1 MELTPMQYKSYVWPH
16 NPRTYTIQYV
26 RKVAVHKVPFGRYAM
41 QDLGLGRRVMKGE
54 GEFYGAGAYEEFK
67 KLASVFYHSGPGT
80 LIHPVWQSAKAYFVD
95 LTLAQEPRQ
104 DYVRYT
110 FTFWEDNDRYREQL
124 EPVRPEA
131 GGGGQNS
138 GRGSVRGSG
147 VSHGGLGGD
156 PVGHCAGLGHDPGGT
171 VGVES
176 ADQESQCDPAGTAS
190 AGEGVREWNGPCFAM
205 TGRST
210 PCPRRWPGG

>member
-131 GGGGQNS
+131 GGGGEAGHRS
-138 GRGSVRGSG
+138 DGGAALCRLARGPGAA
-147 VSHGGLGGD
+147 D
-156 PVGHCAGLGHDPGGT
+156 PNGM
-171 VGVES
+171 E
-176 ADQESQCDPAGTAS
+176 
-190 AGEGVREWNGPCFAM
+190 REWNVSGAREP
-205 TGRST
+205 GL
-210 PCPRRWPGG
+210 PGGAGA